1 MYSVSVATINIDSFH
16 PARTIDDISLNK
28 PIKDLEVKYFSE
40 VVDLYNL
47 LPGGSYMFVTN
58 LDNAGPS
65 LPPIIFKPDDHTPYR
80 YYIDSYDY

>member
-1 MYSVSVATINIDSFH
+1 MYSISVAIVNIDSFH

-40 VVDLYNL
+40 VVDLYDL

-58 LDNAGPS
+58 LNNAEPS
-65 LPPIIFKPDDHTPYR
+65 LPPIIFKPDDYTPCR
-80 YYIDSYDY
+80 YYIDSYDC